1 MNPATAGDVLIR
13 SEQVVDRSFDAG
25 MVGEV
30 ALDRLGVFA
39 KVAEDQE
46 MAIVPPDD
54 LLRYS
59 A

>member
-13 SEQVVDRSFDAG
+13 SEQVGDRSFDAG

-46 MAIVPPDD
+46 MAIVPAAG
-54 LLRYS
+54 RRR
-59 A
+59 